1 MIAGISILEL
11 MKISPVF
18 DILLGCSVLAVAV
31 ILERL
36 WHYRKIKMNPTV
48 FMERIRSSV
57 QHGKFEDA
65 INFCTYHNTPL
76 TNVIKVGLSNHDK
89 MPDSVA
95 EMMESAR
102 MLERITLEKFLGV
115 LGTLGNSA
123 PFIGLLGTVIGIIR
137 AFKLLEVAGSAGP
150 TAVMVGIAE
159 ALVTTAM
166 GLFVAIPCAIMFNY
180 FMNKVKNFYTE
191 MDVASKELVVIIK
204 ETLYRKQ
211 PAAEVKP

>member
-1 MIAGISILEL
+1 MIAGISLVQL
-11 MKISPVF
+11 MKISWVF
-18 DILLGCSVLAVAV
+18 DILLACSVLAVAV
-31 ILERL
+31 MLERL
-36 WHYRKIKMNPTV
+36 WHYRRIKLNPTQ
-48 FMERIRSSV
+48 FMERIRASTV
-57 QHGKFEDA
+57 QGKYEDA

-76 TNVIKVGLSNHDK
+76 TNVIKVGLSNRDK
-89 MPDSVA
+89 LPDNIS
-95 EMMESAR
+95 ELMESAR
-102 MLERITLEKFLGV
+102 MLERITLERFLGV

-191 MDVASKELVVIIK
+191 MDVASKELMVIIRENLHK
-204 ETLYRKQ
+204 KQ
-211 PAAEVKP
+211 LAGEIK

>member
-1 MIAGISILEL
+1 MVAGISIVQI

-18 DILLGCSVLAVAV
+18 DVLLLCSVLALAV

-36 WHYRKIKMNPTV
+36 WHYRKIKMNPTQ
-48 FMERIRSSV
+48 FMERVRFSV
-57 QHGKFEDA
+57 AQNKYEDA
-65 INFCTYHNTPL
+65 VNFCSYANTPL
-76 TNVIKVGLSNHDK
+76 TNVIKVGLSNREK
-89 MPDSVA
+89 LPENIS
-95 EMMESAR
+95 EMMESSR
-102 MLERITLEKFLGV
+102 MLERITLERFLGI

-159 ALVTTAM
+159 ALITTAM

-180 FMNKVKNFYTE
+180 FMNRVKNFSAE
-191 MDVASKELVVIIK
+191 MEVASKELMVLIRENLHK
-204 ETLYRKQ
+204 KQ
-211 PAAEVKP
+211 MAGEVK

>member
-1 MIAGISILEL
+1 MIAGISIVTI

-18 DILLGCSVLAVAV
+18 DILIACSILAVAV

-36 WHYRKIKMNPTV
+36 WHFRKIKMNPTQ
-48 FMERIRSSV
+48 FMERIRYSI
-57 QHGKFEDA
+57 KDNKYEDA
-65 INFCTYHNTPL
+65 INFCGYSNTPL
-76 TNVIKVGLSNHDK
+76 TNVIKVGLSNRDK
-89 MPDSVA
+89 MPDNIS

-102 MLERITLEKFLGV
+102 MLERINLERFLGV

-159 ALVTTAM
+159 ALITTAM
-166 GLFVAIPCAIMFNY
+166 GLFVAIPCAVMFNY
-180 FMNKVKNFYTE
+180 FMNRVKNFYAE
-191 MDVASKELVVIIK
+191 MEVASKEFMVLVRENLHKKELAGEIK
-204 ETLYRKQ
+204 
-211 PAAEVKP
+211 

>member
-1 MIAGISILEL
+1 MIAGISIVTI

-18 DILLGCSVLAVAV
+18 DILLACSVLALAV

-36 WHYRKIKMNPTV
+36 WHYRKIKINPTQ
-48 FMERIRSSV
+48 FMERIRYSV
-57 QHGKFEDA
+57 KDGKYEDA
-65 INFCTYHNTPL
+65 INFCSYSNTPL
-76 TNVIKVGLSNHDK
+76 TNVIKVGLSNRDK
-89 MPDSVA
+89 MADNIS

-102 MLERITLEKFLGV
+102 MLERINLERFLGV

-159 ALVTTAM
+159 ALITTAM
-166 GLFVAIPCAIMFNY
+166 GLFVAIPCAVMFNY
-180 FMNKVKNFYTE
+180 FMNRVKNFYAE
-191 MDVASKELVVIIK
+191 MEVASKEFMVLIRENLHKKQLAGEIK
-204 ETLYRKQ
+204 
-211 PAAEVKP
+211 

>member
-1 MIAGISILEL
+1 MVAGISIYEI

-18 DILLGCSVLAVAV
+18 DILLACSVLALAV

-36 WHYRKIKMNPTV
+36 WHYRKIKLNPTQ
-48 FMERIRSSV
+48 FMERIRTSV
-57 QHGKFEDA
+57 NQGKYEDA
-65 INFCTYHNTPL
+65 INFCTYLNTPL
-76 TNVIKVGLSNHDK
+76 ANVIKIGLSNREK
-89 MPDSVA
+89 MP
-95 EMMESAR
+95 ENITELMESAR
-102 MLERITLEKFLGV
+102 MLERISMERFLGV

-137 AFKLLEVAGSAGP
+137 AFKMLEVAGSAGP

-159 ALVTTAM
+159 ALITTAM

-191 MDVASKELVVIIK
+191 MDVASKELMVLVKENLLKKQAAGEIK
-204 ETLYRKQ
+204 
-211 PAAEVKP
+211 

>member
-1 MIAGISILEL
+1 MVAGISIVQI

-18 DILLGCSVLAVAV
+18 DILMLCSVLALAV

-36 WHYRKIKMNPTV
+36 WHYRKIKMNPTQ
-48 FMERIRSSV
+48 FMERVRFSV
-57 QHGKFEDA
+57 AQNKYEDA
-65 INFCTYHNTPL
+65 INFCSYANTPL
-76 TNVIKVGLSNHDK
+76 TNVIKVGLSNREK
-89 MPDSVA
+89 MPENIS
-95 EMMESAR
+95 EMMESSR
-102 MLERITLEKFLGV
+102 MLERITLERFLGV

-159 ALVTTAM
+159 ALITTAM

-180 FMNKVKNFYTE
+180 FMNRVKNFSAE
-191 MDVASKELVVIIK
+191 MEVASKELMVLIRENLHK
-204 ETLYRKQ
+204 KQ
-211 PAAEVKP
+211 TAGEVK

>member
-1 MIAGISILEL
+1 MIAGISLVQL

-18 DILLGCSVLAVAV
+18 DILLACSVLAVAV

-36 WHYRKIKMNPTV
+36 WHYRRIKLNPTQ
-48 FMERIRSSV
+48 FMERVRHSAS
-57 QHGKFEDA
+57 QGKYEDA

-76 TNVIKVGLSNHDK
+76 TNVIKVGLSNRDK
-89 MPDSVA
+89 MPDNIA
-95 EMMESAR
+95 ELMESAR
-102 MLERITLEKFLGV
+102 MLERITLERFLGV

-180 FMNKVKNFYTE
+180 FMNKVKNFHTE
-191 MDVASKELVVIIK
+191 MDVASKELMVIMRENLNK
-204 ETLYRKQ
+204 KQ
-211 PAAEVKP
+211 AAGDVK

>member
-1 MIAGISILEL
+1 MIAGISIVTI

-18 DILLGCSVLAVAV
+18 DILIACSVLAVAV

-36 WHYRKIKMNPTV
+36 WHFRKIKMNPTQ
-48 FMERIRSSV
+48 FMERIRYSI
-57 QHGKFEDA
+57 KDNKYEDA
-65 INFCTYHNTPL
+65 INFCSYSNTPL
-76 TNVIKVGLSNHDK
+76 TNVIKVGLSNRDK
-89 MPDSVA
+89 MPDNIS

-102 MLERITLEKFLGV
+102 MLERINLERFLGV

-159 ALVTTAM
+159 ALITTAM
-166 GLFVAIPCAIMFNY
+166 GLFVAIPCAVMFNY
-180 FMNKVKNFYTE
+180 FMNRVKNFYAE
-191 MDVASKELVVIIK
+191 MEVASKEFMVLVRENLHKKELAGEIK
-204 ETLYRKQ
+204 
-211 PAAEVKP
+211 

>member
-1 MIAGISILEL
+1 MIAGISIVEI

-18 DILLGCSVLAVAV
+18 DLLIGCSILALAVM
-31 ILERL
+31 LERF
-36 WHYRKIKMNPTV
+36 YRYRRIRLDPTS
-48 FMERIRSSV
+48 FMERVKQSV
-57 QHGKFEDA
+57 THNRYEDA
-65 INFCTYHNTPL
+65 INYCSYINTPL
-76 TNVIKVGLSNHDK
+76 TNVIKIGLTNRDK
-89 MPDSVA
+89 KPENIA
-95 EMMESAR
+95 ELMEAAR
-102 MLERITLEKFLGV
+102 MLERIHLERFLGV

-166 GLFVAIPCAIMFNY
+166 GLFVAIPCAILFNY

-191 MDVASKELVVIIK
+191 MEVASKELLVLISEGAHRNPAGGEIK
-204 ETLYRKQ
+204 
-211 PAAEVKP
+211 